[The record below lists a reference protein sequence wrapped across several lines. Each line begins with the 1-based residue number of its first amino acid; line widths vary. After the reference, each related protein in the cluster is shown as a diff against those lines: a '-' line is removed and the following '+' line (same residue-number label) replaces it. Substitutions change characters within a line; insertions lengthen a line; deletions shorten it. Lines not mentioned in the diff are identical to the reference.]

1 MLDIPNHSS
10 NYNALQHWDIDK
22 GGYEMLAQRDIKCGE
37 DITLSYGISKRF
49 IGFFVYYGFVNP
61 DKSEVKQFLDL
72 TADSPNY

>member
-1 MLDIPNHSS
+1 
-10 NYNALQHWDIDK
+10 
-22 GGYEMLAQRDIKCGE
+22 MLAQRDIKCGE